1 MDHYKS
7 KKRHMYIQN
16 KRESGDCLKNM
27 LPNPADLAIEH
38 LICGAIL
45 LH

>member
-7 KKRHMYIQN
+7 KKRHKYIQN
-16 KRESGDCLKNM
+16 KKESGDCLKNM
-27 LPNPADLAIEH
+27 LPNHTDLAIEH
-38 LICGAIL
+38 PICGVIL